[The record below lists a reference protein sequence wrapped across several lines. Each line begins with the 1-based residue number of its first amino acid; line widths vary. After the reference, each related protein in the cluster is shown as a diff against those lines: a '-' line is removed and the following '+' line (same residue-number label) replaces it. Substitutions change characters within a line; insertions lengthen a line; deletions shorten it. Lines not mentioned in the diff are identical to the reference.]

1 MARHV
6 PTGEAVAYTYLQ
18 SSPHRPAAAY
28 QEDTLVARE
37 HRGHRL
43 GTLVK
48 TAALRRFTAERPRVQ
63 RVHTWNAGEN
73 SHMLAIN
80 TALGFRPV
88 SLEGVWEKRMG

>member
-1 MARHV
+1 M
-6 PTGEAVAYTYLQ
+6 
-18 SSPHRPAAAY
+18 
-28 QEDTLVARE
+28 
-37 HRGHRL
+37 
-43 GTLVK
+43 
-48 TAALRRFTAERPRVQ
+48 Q